1 MISSATCHSGPV
13 PSAAMDYQALYRK
26 YRPQRFDA
34 VIGQDHVT
42 KTLSRE
48 IVEGKIAHA
57 YLFAGPLVGN
67 DGKKNYF
74 INDEGRVIQSA
85 YQRLFIRAKKI

>member
-1 MISSATCHSGPV
+1 
-13 PSAAMDYQALYRK
+13 MDYQALYRK

-57 YLFAGPLVGN
+57 YLFVTSPGPAGGN
-67 DGKKNYF
+67 DRPQSSEKAEPTRSGRLWAPT
-74 INDEGRVIQSA
+74 EG
-85 YQRLFIRAKKI
+85 